1 MEKKLQFKVTTL
13 KGSGIWTG
21 SSNHMRMAALQG
33 TSFLGGMRFWTE
45 ALLRSFGHRVC
56 DCVDSKK
63 GKEVFDV
70 KAPEKIC
77 AACHSFG
84 CTGLARAFRLH
95 VLPVKPTTCEPQ
107 EKYIFSI
114 PSRDRTVHYALAK
127 GWEGELALS
136 LSSNRPLSW
145 PLSLWKKGVVSLPP
159 EVVLATFLMLE
170 YGTLGAL
177 DQYGCGLVHLTNRED
192 LLPFLR
198 EALPESGR
206 EKPER
211 GLADLRDFY
220 FFKGAF
226 DPDTLRR
233 LSPGDIRLQNG
244 RPGERPLARFEHII
258 RLRRLLRESLRSPE
272 LRQQEVLRHWICG
285 YMPQARGFS
294 GGAVGSH
301 ISVGVTDQNRIYGW
315 GWLPR
320 TRLREYV
327 GTEWTDMRR
336 QALSALQRGL
346 RSVCPYLEWKDFD
359 PLQAGDSGGDWRTHV
374 LSLVESPWREER

>member
-233 LSPGDIRLQNG
+233 LSPGGIRLQNG

-258 RLRRLLRESLRSPE
+258 RLRLLQGAFQTGKGTAPE
-272 LRQQEVLRHWICG
+272 GRCPEDGAGQGL
-285 YMPQARGFS
+285 FS
-294 GGAVGSH
+294 GFWCWRTGRYGNCPRSSDPGSL
-301 ISVGVTDQNRIYGW
+301 
-315 GWLPR
+315 LPGRPAKQGR
-320 TRLREYV
+320 TRL
-327 GTEWTDMRR
+327 GAD
-336 QALSALQRGL
+336 
-346 RSVCPYLEWKDFD
+346 
-359 PLQAGDSGGDWRTHV
+359 AGAG
-374 LSLVESPWREER
+374 